1 MSGVE
6 EEMERGE
13 GGGGSVSF
21 STIRECIKRKALIH
35 DPILG
40 SKKWIQLI
48 VSNF

>member
-21 STIRECIKRKALIH
+21 STIRECIKRQALIH
-35 DPILG
+35 DPIIG
-40 SKKWIQLI
+40 SNQLNSI
-48 VSNF
+48 IGSN